1 MTAKYGT
8 LPAATL
14 LRGEATAAGRAFL
27 GGSGATN
34 SRLLGLVFTTGRTG
48 GGGIN
53 GDGWFWPSVA
63 AVSPRFKME
72 ES

>member
-1 MTAKYGT
+1 MTAKDGT
-8 LPAATL
+8 LPVATL
-14 LRGEATAAGRAFL
+14 LWEEATAAGRAFL

-34 SRLLGLVFTTGRTG
+34 SRPLGLVFTTGRAG

-53 GDGWFWPSVA
+53 GGGCFWFSVTA
-63 AVSPRFKME
+63 ASPRFKME